1 MNQTTSLL
9 EKRIEALVVG
19 SATLFATRRVQL
31 ITFTARYVLPT
42 IFPNHTYVEVG
53 GLMSYG
59 SSFSRP

>member
-1 MNQTTSLL
+1 L